1 MTIDL
6 SKLDIK
12 ELKSM
17 AYDQLVIS
25 EQSAVNLKVIN
36 EEIKRQQSQPA
47 PVQPQVETPQLEGAV
62 IKEETK

>member
-47 PVQPQVETPQLEGAV
+47 PVQPQVETPVVEKAKV
-62 IKEETK
+62 TEVK

>member
-47 PVQPQVETPQLEGAV
+47 PVQPQVETPAV
-62 IKEETK
+62 EEVKEETK

>member
-47 PVQPQVETPQLEGAV
+47 PVQPQVEAPQVEEAV